1 MVFIA
6 HIYVCLWE
14 CMLCVGAWEAR
25 GVRSP
30 VAGVAGGWCW
40 ELNSGPLEKKY
51 MLLTLTAEPSLQPCD
66 LLKTKQNKT
75 KQNKTKHPNA
85 HDPILHVE
93 CINFHSKS

>member
-1 MVFIA
+1 
-6 HIYVCLWE
+6 
-14 CMLCVGAWEAR
+14 VGAWEAR

-75 KQNKTKHPNA
+75 KQNKTKQNKTPKCTRSHFA
-85 HDPILHVE
+85 
-93 CINFHSKS
+93 CRMYQFSQ